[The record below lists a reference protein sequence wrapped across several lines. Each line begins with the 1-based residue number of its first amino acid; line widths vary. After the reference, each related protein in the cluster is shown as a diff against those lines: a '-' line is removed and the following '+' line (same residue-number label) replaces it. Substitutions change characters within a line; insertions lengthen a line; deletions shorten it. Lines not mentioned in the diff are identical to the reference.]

1 MGLAKIF
8 NESGVPHT
16 VQIDREGA
24 LANDV
29 AADWFASKQIHV
41 VKTEVILV
49 RAGKEIDQLIE
60 QQIGV
65 EVTPA
70 EVKQVTEKGLR
81 ILQCK
86 MVYKR
91 KYHIGEDGKERF
103 LKWKSRLAVV
113 GSSEREGWETVY
125 STFSPTVAFSAIRL
139 LISLT
144 VDPKYSV
151 ESYDL
156 SGAFLG
162 TELRDRAVYIRL
174 PRDAGMHA
182 EAEYIALADMICEV
196 KYLRELARGLGFAQA
211 EPTLIY
217 EDNRAAI
224 MVAEAECSAGGR
236 LKHVDVKYRFA
247 TEAVR
252 NREVRVRY
260 IPTNLNFA
268 DIMTKALVPK
278 KHKESVELIV
288 SAKDAYRIVTARR
301 EMADETYEASY
312 FIIQLVGDSDGLY

>member
-1 MGLAKIF
+1 MYNSFTLGKAKMTATPTGKTVRTSRKVVNTKMYVDLSGYIEEASIYNGFHYYISAVTAQGYSYFWDLRLRSQALMGLAKIF

-16 VQIDREGA
+16 VQIDGEDA

-41 VKTEVILV
+41 VKAEAILV
-49 RAGKEIDQLIE
+49 SASKEIDQIIE

-91 KYHIGEDGKERF
+91 KYHI
-103 LKWKSRLAVV
+103 
-113 GSSEREGWETVY
+113 
-125 STFSPTVAFSAIRL
+125 TVAFSAIRS

-174 PRDAGMHA
+174 PRDAGIHA
-182 EAEYIALADMICEV
+182 GKILLLKKSVYGLKTSGRDFIA
-196 KYLRELARGLGFAQA
+196 
-211 EPTLIY
+211 
-217 EDNRAAI
+217 
-224 MVAEAECSAGGR
+224 
-236 LKHVDVKYRFA
+236 
-247 TEAVR
+247 
-252 NREVRVRY
+252 
-260 IPTNLNFA
+260 
-268 DIMTKALVPK
+268 
-278 KHKESVELIV
+278 
-288 SAKDAYRIVTARR
+288 
-301 EMADETYEASY
+301 
-312 FIIQLVGDSDGLY
+312 QL